1 MDDQDTGGTE
11 GSTMHALGHS
21 DLGQGVGTS
30 ALKVIWK
37 IQILNIKF

>member
-11 GSTMHALGHS
+11 GSTVHPAWE
-21 DLGQGVGTS
+21 LGQGVGTS

>member
-11 GSTMHALGHS
+11 GSTVHPAC

-30 ALKVIWK
+30 APKVIWK
-37 IQILNIKF
+37 IQILNIKL

>member
-1 MDDQDTGGTE
+1 MDDQDTG
-11 GSTMHALGHS
+11 
-21 DLGQGVGTS
+21 LGQGVDTN